1 MSHCTKFDFQYTSRK
16 IICRTFQTLGLDWND
31 DIVATYSSTLTKTL
45 GIGGKDKTPAIV
57 AERDGFQYFM
67 MNMGA
72 YYELL
77 MERHN
82 MTSDEANISRQMA
95 EEFKQT
101 YIKEVAKE
109 VVKQMNAKGETAIL
123 EQTAKGYEIRFGQTY
138 DKSILIKYNNGR
150 VIEEVQGVKGESCV
164 SLTEALENMLSS
176 PDVELQSEW
185 TEEYYESPDSGLTIY
200 NMEIY

>member
-16 IICRTFQTLGLDWND
+16 IICRTFDRLGLTWND
-31 DIVATYSSTLTKTL
+31 DIIATYSSTLTKTL

-82 MTSDEANISRQMA
+82 MTSDEADISKQMA
-95 EEFKQT
+95 DEFKQT
-101 YIKEVAKE
+101 YIEEVAKE
-109 VVKQMNAKGETAIL
+109 VVKQMNTRGENAIL

>member
-1 MSHCTKFDFQYTSRK
+1 
-16 IICRTFQTLGLDWND
+16 
-31 DIVATYSSTLTKTL
+31 
-45 GIGGKDKTPAIV
+45 
-57 AERDGFQYFM
+57 
-67 MNMGA
+67 
-72 YYELL
+72 
-77 MERHN
+77 
-82 MTSDEANISRQMA
+82 MTSAEANISRQMA

-123 EQTAKGYEIRFGQTY
+123 EEKPSGYEIRFGQTY
-138 DKSILIKYNNGR
+138 DKSILIKFNSGR
-150 VIEEVQGVKGESCV
+150 VIEEVQGVKGDGCV

-200 NMEIY
+200 NMEQV